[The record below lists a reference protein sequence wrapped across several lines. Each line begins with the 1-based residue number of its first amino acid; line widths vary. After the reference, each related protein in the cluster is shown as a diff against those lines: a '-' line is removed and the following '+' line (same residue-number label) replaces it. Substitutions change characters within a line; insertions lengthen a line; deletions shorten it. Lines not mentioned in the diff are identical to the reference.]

1 MEELSF
7 NRPGGRAT
15 LHDPRNTV
23 NDHVRQDAPHDTR
36 PSARPEAHPNTS
48 PNSPNDWP
56 QHAPRSATR
65 GAPEPYSLDR
75 PLPPDVIFRS
85 ASWYSSYRNYPAFS
99 SPWFWRRS
107 AFFVPGAALVGFILS
122 LASWRILDTEASIA
136 VTVFNVVLSVVTVIA
151 GPGLATLVRHKHLQP
166 QRERVGVV
174 LAVIAGIAICF
185 AGMYLASEA
194 NRSYFIPRAI
204 AAGKVPES
212 AIRQEQPSPRIMA
225 LYIGWQGILFFV
237 LSGGLGLHAYL
248 KELNEQQRW
257 KERQRERDME
267 SLRAQKV
274 EADMQLTVLQAQV
287 EPHFLFNTLASVHSL
302 IGKDPRRAEAT
313 IEALVDHLRATLP
326 KLRKGVGLTQTT
338 LAEQIEVC
346 SSYLAVMKVRMG
358 ERLHYQV
365 NVPAALG
372 SHPFPPLMLIS
383 LVENAIKHGIE
394 PSAGG
399 GTVSIIA
406 TELWDGD
413 ERRLA
418 LSVSDDGVGLRP
430 GLGDGV
436 GLANL
441 RAQLAAQFG
450 SRGRFSIAGRAGG
463 GTVATLVLPFAEVE
477 A

>member
-1 MEELSF
+1 MSE
-7 NRPGGRAT
+7 
-15 LHDPRNTV
+15 DV
-23 NDHVRQDAPHDTR
+23 NKDARKPDA
-36 PSARPEAHPNTS
+36 ARP
-48 PNSPNDWP
+48 D
-56 QHAPRSATR
+56 
-65 GAPEPYSLDR
+65 SLDR

-107 AFFVPGAALVGFILS
+107 AFFVPGAAIVGFIQS
-122 LASWRILDTEASIA
+122 LATWRLVDTETAS
-136 VTVFNVVLSVVTVIA
+136 VLTTFNVLVWILIVVA
-151 GPGLATLVRHKHLQP
+151 GPTLATFVRHKHLPP

-174 LAVIAGIAICF
+174 LAVIAGMAICF
-185 AGMYLASEA
+185 SAQYAG
-194 NRSYFIPRAI
+194 NRLSRDYFMPRAV
-204 AAGKVPES
+204 AAGTLPKSLAERAS
-212 AIRQEQPSPRIMA
+212 ANSGIVA
-225 LYIGWQGILFFV
+225 LYIGWQAIVFFV
-237 LSGGLGLHAYL
+237 LSGGFGLHAYF
-248 KELNEQQRW
+248 KEQNEQQRW
-257 KERQRERDME
+257 KELQRERDME

-326 KLRKGVGLTQTT
+326 KLRKGVGLTRST

-346 SSYLAVMKVRMG
+346 SSYLAVMKVRMAD
-358 ERLHYQV
+358 RLNCQI

-394 PSAGG
+394 PNAGG

-406 TELWDGD
+406 TELWDGG

-418 LSVSDDGVGLRP
+418 VSVSDDGVGLRP

-450 SRGRFSIAGRAGG
+450 SRGQFSISGRAGG
-463 GTVATLVLPFAEVE
+463 GTVATLVLPFIEVD

>member
-1 MEELSF
+1 MAELHF
-7 NRPGGRAT
+7 NRPGIR
-15 LHDPRNTV
+15 
-23 NDHVRQDAPHDTR
+23 
-36 PSARPEAHPNTS
+36 
-48 PNSPNDWP
+48 
-56 QHAPRSATR
+56 
-65 GAPEPYSLDR
+65 APEREARAETQREASQQAGQQAGQQMGKEALKPARTGEPDSLDR
-75 PLPPDVIFRS
+75 PLPPDVVFRS

-107 AFFVPGAALVGFILS
+107 AFFVPGAAAVGFIQS
-122 LASWRILDTEASIA
+122 LPAWRLVDAETSFVISAFNILVWI
-136 VTVFNVVLSVVTVIA
+136 LIVIA
-151 GPGLATLVRHKHLQP
+151 GPGLATLVRHEHMQP

-174 LAVIAGIAICF
+174 VAVVAGMAICF
-185 AGMYLASEA
+185 AAQYAGNRLSRDYLM
-194 NRSYFIPRAI
+194 PRAV
-204 AAGKVPES
+204 AAGTVPKS
-212 AIRQEQPSPRIMA
+212 VAEQPSPDAGIIA
-225 LYIGWQGILFFV
+225 LYIGWQALVFFV
-237 LSGGLGLHAYL
+237 LSGGLGLHAYF
-248 KELNEQQRW
+248 KELNEQDRW
-257 KERQRERDME
+257 KERQRERDIE

-346 SSYLAVMKVRMG
+346 SSYLAVMKVRMAD
-358 ERLHYQV
+358 RLKYQI

-406 TELWDGD
+406 TELWDGQ

-418 LSVSDDGVGLRP
+418 VSVSDDGVGLRP

-441 RAQLAAQFG
+441 RAQLTAQFG
-450 SRGRFSIAGRAGG
+450 SRGRFSIAGRTGG
-463 GTVATLVLPFAEVE
+463 GTVATLILPFAE
-477 A
+477 ATA

>member
-1 MEELSF
+1 MHF
-7 NRPGGRAT
+7 NRPGARACASSAGA
-15 LHDPRNTV
+15 RNEAQPGMGQGMGQRMSQRMSEGISEGIP
-23 NDHVRQDAPHDTR
+23 HKDAPK
-36 PSARPEAHPNTS
+36 PS
-48 PNSPNDWP
+48 
-56 QHAPRSATR
+56 
-65 GAPEPYSLDR
+65 GANGEPYSLDR
-75 PLPPDVIFRS
+75 PLPPDVIVRS
-85 ASWYSSYRNYPAFS
+85 SGWYSSYRNYPAFS
-99 SPWFWRRS
+99 SPWFWRRA
-107 AFFVPGAALVGFILS
+107 AFFVPGAAIVGFIMS
-122 LASWRILDTEASIA
+122 LGSYRILDSEASIA
-136 VTVFNVVLSVVTVIA
+136 VTVFNVLFCIVAVVA

-166 QRERVGVV
+166 QRERAGVV

-185 AGMYLASEA
+185 GGIFLAGQA
-194 NRSYFIPRAI
+194 NRNYFLPRAI
-204 AAGKVPES
+204 ELGKMPKS
-212 AIRQEQPSPRIMA
+212 ALEQARPGPRILA
-225 LYIGWQGILFFV
+225 LYITWQGFLFFAV
-237 LSGGLGLHAYL
+237 SGGFGLHSYL
-248 KELNEQQRW
+248 KELNEQKRW
-257 KERQRERDME
+257 KERQRERDLQ
-267 SLRAQKV
+267 SLRAQKT
-274 EADMQLTVLQAQV
+274 EAEMQLTVLQAQV

-326 KLRKGVGLTQTT
+326 KLRKGVGLTQST

-346 SSYLAVMKVRMG
+346 SSYLAVMKVRMAD
-358 ERLHYQV
+358 RLKFQI

-372 SHPFPPLMLIS
+372 AHPFPPLMLIS

-418 LSVSDDGVGLRP
+418 VSVSDDGVGLRP

-450 SRGRFSIAGRAGG
+450 DRGRFSIAGRTGG
-463 GTVATLVLPFAEVE
+463 GTVATLVLPFAEVD